1 MRDNQR
7 QLTADSQ
14 RNARAERP
22 SESLLGMKT
31 FDFSDTGGLFD
42 HFEVNREPFWPQLS
56 WLLGG
61 SAAWHIVLIIMVVMI
76 PPLREA
82 LHITALVSG
91 ADFVD
96 RPYHRTEIGD
106 DVDIIDFTT
115 EKFHYPEGYFAM
127 DQQGMPPLP
136 ATPAPASAPFKPQP
150 VSLQTTPTPSPTPA
164 PSPTPTPMPLIA
176 TKGAKPGDAAK
187 PADAKVSPTP
197 SADDKAAE
205 KAQKD
210 LEAASKKTGIDLPAE
225 GEINKAPFKDLAKYA
240 TDLRDQGK
248 LDFNKPFEVSIDT
261 ALGADGKF
269 VKADVTTKS
278 GDETL
283 TDLGKRL
290 VAAMNDSGVLF
301 YLKKINQDKP
311 GTKIT
316 FTIKQD
322 GNDVIA
328 IVESEVSSE
337 ASARLLSK
345 DFAIMLAA
353 GALSRKGKDEEVL
366 LKKTQVNADGSKLV
380 FKLTLPHDDAV
391 EIVKK
396 GIATPSPSVTPS
408 ELE

>member
-1 MRDNQR
+1 MNDAR
-7 QLTADSQ
+7 QPTADSQ
-14 RNARAERP
+14 RNLSAERQ

-31 FDFSDTGGLFD
+31 LDFADTGGLFD

-61 SAAWHIVLIIMVVMI
+61 SAVWHIVLIIMVVMI
-76 PPLREA
+76 PPLRDA
-82 LHITALVSG
+82 FHITALVSG
-91 ADFVD
+91 AGFVD
-96 RPYHRTEIGD
+96 RPYNRTEIGD

-115 EKFHYPEGYFAM
+115 EKFHYPEGYFAT
-127 DQQGMPPLP
+127 DEQGLTPLP
-136 ATPAPASAPFKPQP
+136 PAPVPAPFTPQP
-150 VSLQTTPTPSPTPA
+150 VSLQQTPTPTPTPTPSPTPTA
-164 PSPTPTPMPLIA
+164 TPLIA
-176 TKGAKPGDAAK
+176 ANGAKPGDGAK
-187 PADAKVSPTP
+187 PADAKASPTT
-197 SADDKAAE
+197 AAEDKVAE
-205 KAQKD
+205 KAQKE
-210 LEAASKKTGIDLPAE
+210 LEAASKKTGIDLPEE
-225 GEINKAPFKDLAKYA
+225 GDINKAPFKDLAKYA
-240 TDLRDQGK
+240 TELRDQGK

-269 VKADVTTKS
+269 IKAEVTTKS

-301 YLKKINQDKP
+301 YLKKINEDKP

-328 IVESEVSSE
+328 IVESEVSSPSR
-337 ASARLLSK
+337 AQILSK

-366 LKKTQVNADGSKLV
+366 LKKTQVNADGGKVV
-380 FKLTLPHDDAV
+380 FKLTLAHDDAV

-396 GIATPSPSVTPS
+396 GIAAPSPSATPS